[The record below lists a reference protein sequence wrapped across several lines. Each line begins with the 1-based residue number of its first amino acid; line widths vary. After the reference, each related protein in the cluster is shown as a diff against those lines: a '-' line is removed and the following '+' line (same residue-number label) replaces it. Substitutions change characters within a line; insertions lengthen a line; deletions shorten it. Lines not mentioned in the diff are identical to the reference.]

1 MLESL
6 REETEGKLQM
16 PLSLRRNGLTS
27 LFKDVRVFKVSDA
40 NTVPF
45 PKYRTQLPL
54 PLNTSGQRL
63 SGPRMHSY
71 QSMTQANLS

>member
-27 LFKDVRVFKVSDA
+27 LFKEVRVFKVVHASLA
-40 NTVPF
+40 
-45 PKYRTQLPL
+45 
-54 PLNTSGQRL
+54 
-63 SGPRMHSY
+63 GPM
-71 QSMTQANLS
+71 QDINLKSLFSS